1 MMNNKTVRAFFSF
14 FFCLVFLCVIWG
26 GVLHD
31 KMGENYV
38 LTFFYMPF
46 VVYIPLAVSSSG
58 IILWCISN
66 FTEDRIKK
74 RFRISAIS
82 SIALGIVFSLVSLIW
97 ISAYNKAEKNI
108 QLCTSLNQKY
118 TVQNFADTP
127 ALVEDP
133 SYQNTDSN
141 YIALG
146 NAVAYHSEKNY
157 ICNTDKWFSLEISA
171 YEFQNPPKI
180 YKNRIQKYLEKE
192 YFHWTAR
199 IGYSG
204 GEYLKGEKNGKQYV
218 LYSVAHADDT
228 YTGETRNYSY
238 AAILVQDED
247 SISLMMLKVYYT
259 KDYDVNFSNVIEKM
273 CQPNN

>member
-1 MMNNKTVRAFFSF
+1 MMNNKTVRAFFPS
-14 FFCLVFLCVIWG
+14 FFCLVFLCIVWG
-26 GVLHD
+26 LVLQD
-31 KMGENYV
+31 KIGENYV

-46 VVYIPLAVSSSG
+46 IVYIPLAVCSIG
-58 IILWCISN
+58 IILWCVSS
-66 FTEDRIKK
+66 FTENKIQKG
-74 RFRISAIS
+74 FRISAIS
-82 SIALGIVFSLVSLIW
+82 LIALGIVFSFASIIG
-97 ISAYNKAEKNI
+97 ISAYNKTDKNI
-108 QLCTSLNQKY
+108 QLRASLNQKY
-118 TVQNFADTP
+118 TVQNFAETP
-127 ALVEDP
+127 ALVEDS
-133 SYQNTDSN
+133 SYQNIDSN

-218 LYSVAHADDT
+218 LYSATHSDDT

-238 AAILVQDED
+238 IAILVQDED
-247 SISLMMLKVYYT
+247 NISLMMLKAYYT
-259 KDYDVNFSNVIEKM
+259 KDYDVNFFDVIEKM
-273 CQPNN
+273 CQAQ